1 MAFFK
6 YLFKTSLSYQGVRLS
21 GYDRKMNFIYI
32 NTAQKMKFSIKG
44 SFSKCDQIHNKLRI
58 RSHVLKKSFMENFM
72 FCAVCIMKIVQNI
85 FPRNIAFLQG
95 RFPEQTLEVYLEPCQ
110 TFYKPFTKT
119 VESFFCQVRKKCVK
133 QNSHFP

>member
-21 GYDRKMNFIYI
+21 GYDRKMSFIYI

-72 FCAVCIMKIVQNI
+72 FCAVCIMKIV
-85 FPRNIAFLQG
+85 
-95 RFPEQTLEVYLEPCQ
+95 
-110 TFYKPFTKT
+110 
-119 VESFFCQVRKKCVK
+119 
-133 QNSHFP
+133 